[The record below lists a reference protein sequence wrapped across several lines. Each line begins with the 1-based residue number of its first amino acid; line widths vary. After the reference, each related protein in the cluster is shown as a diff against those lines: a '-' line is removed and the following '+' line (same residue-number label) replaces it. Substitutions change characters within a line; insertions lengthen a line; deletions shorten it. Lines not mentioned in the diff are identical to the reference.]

1 MAVISDFLFVEWL
14 KVQILHLLCVMCSV
28 VRSTF
33 PTCFSMKDK
42 LGGVN
47 ELLAT
52 DTRFQDAL
60 GADSYI
66 VDLLEKGYRLKFD
79 NTPPPSFTRNNKS
92 VLQNQD
98 FCSQGASQT

>member
-1 MAVISDFLFVEWL
+1 MSCWPL
-14 KVQILHLLCVMCSV
+14 
-28 VRSTF
+28 T
-33 PTCFSMKDK
+33 
-42 LGGVN
+42 LG
-47 ELLAT
+47 
-52 DTRFQDAL
+52 FQDAL

-98 FCSQGASQT
+98 FCSQGASDLKLVQFNTPNLGAL